1 MKLTLVNVREDTAL
15 SDGDMAKKLIQLL
28 IVTDGELEMTGD
40 DTGFLV
46 VAGGIASQLENLS
59 SQIFEDS
66 REVDGST

>member
-1 MKLTLVNVREDTAL
+1 VNVREDTAL

-46 VAGGIASQLENLS
+46 VAGGIAS
-59 SQIFEDS
+59 
-66 REVDGST
+66 